1 MSSQSLRRVLA
12 GTLLTAFLSLG
23 GPAAAE
29 ATAFFAQPAAESFWA
44 CAWQWLTARIFQ
56 MEDERAPAIAAVESD
71 RSDAG
76 WILDPN
82 G

>member
-29 ATAFFAQPAAESFWA
+29 ASAFWAWPGAGSFWA
-44 CAWQWLTARIFQ
+44 GAWQWLTAQIFQ
-56 MEDERAPAIAAVESD
+56 AADEEVPVVTAAGSD